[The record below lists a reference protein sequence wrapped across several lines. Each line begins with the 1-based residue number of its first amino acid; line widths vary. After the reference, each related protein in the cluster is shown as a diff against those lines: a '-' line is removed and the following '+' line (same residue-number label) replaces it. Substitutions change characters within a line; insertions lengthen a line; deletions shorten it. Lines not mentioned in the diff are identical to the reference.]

1 MTSVADRLAQKT
13 SRRTASKQVRLR
25 LVHIDFW
32 SCVKLAALLA
42 LCLLVAGLVMTAV
55 IWLVLVQTGVFDAVN
70 KLLNDVTGG
79 NSASGQVSVQ
89 DFISFPQVMGFSFF
103 VGLLNLIVLP
113 ALAAVFAF
121 LYNLAVKAFG
131 GIVLGYTNG

>member
-42 LCLLVAGLVMTAV
+42 VCLAVIGVVMTFV
-55 IWLVLVQTGVFDAVN
+55 VWTVLEQTGVLDSVN
-70 KLLNDVTGG
+70 KLLNDVTGSE
-79 NSASGQVSVQ
+79 NSTGVQVS
-89 DFISFPQVMGFSFF
+89 SFVSLGGLMLFSLG
-103 VGLLNLIVLP
+103 VGLLNLVVLP
-113 ALAAVFAF
+113 ALAAVAAF
-121 LYNLAVKAFG
+121 IYNLTVKVTG
-131 GIVLGYTNG
+131 GLVLGFTNG

>member
-42 LCLLVAGLVMTAV
+42 VCLAVIGVVMTFV
-55 IWLVLVQTGVFDAVN
+55 VWTVLEQTGVLDSVN
-70 KLLNDVTGG
+70 KLLNDVTGSE
-79 NSASGQVSVQ
+79 NSTGVQVS
-89 DFISFPQVMGFSFF
+89 SFVNLGGLMLFSLG
-103 VGLLNLIVLP
+103 VGLLNLVVLP
-113 ALAAVFAF
+113 ALAAVAAF
-121 LYNLAVKAFG
+121 IYNLTVKVTG
-131 GIVLGYTNG
+131 GLVLGFTNG

>member
-42 LCLLVAGLVMTAV
+42 VCLAVIGVVMTFV
-55 IWLVLVQTGVFDAVN
+55 VWTVLEQTGVLDSVN
-70 KLLNDVTGG
+70 KLLNDVTGSE
-79 NSASGQVSVQ
+79 NSTGVQVS
-89 DFISFPQVMGFSFF
+89 SFVNLGGLMLFSLA
-103 VGLLNLIVLP
+103 VGLLNLVVLP
-113 ALAAVFAF
+113 ALAAVAAF
-121 LYNLAVKAFG
+121 IYNLTVKVTG
-131 GIVLGYTNG
+131 GLVLGFTNG

>member
-42 LCLLVAGLVMTAV
+42 VCLAVIGVVMTFV
-55 IWLVLVQTGVFDAVN
+55 VWTVLEQTGVLDSVN
-70 KLLNDVTGG
+70 KLLNDVTGSE
-79 NSASGQVSVQ
+79 NSTGVQVS
-89 DFISFPQVMGFSFF
+89 SFVNLGGLMLFSLG
-103 VGLLNLIVLP
+103 VGLLNLVVLP
-113 ALAAVFAF
+113 ALAAVTAF
-121 LYNLAVKAFG
+121 IYNLTVKVTG
-131 GIVLGYTNG
+131 GLVLGFTNG

>member
-32 SCVKLAALLA
+32 SCVKLALLFA
-42 LCLLVAGLVMTAV
+42 VCLLVVGVVMTAAL
-55 IWLVLVQTGVFDAVN
+55 WTVLVQTGVFDSIN
-70 KLLNDVTGG
+70 GLINTIGTSND
-79 NSASGQVSVQ
+79 NQVDVKNFI
-89 DFISFPQVMGFSFF
+89 DFGSIMGFALV
-103 VGLLNLIVLP
+103 VGLLNVVVLP

-121 LYNLAVKAFG
+121 IYNLAVKVTGGLVFG
-131 GIVLGYTNG
+131 FTNG